1 VVIAPLD
8 KKIEIWEI
16 FCEVVLTFSLKLLI
30 SPPSNCNGILRLYR
44 FCHPLTLPVHGQWPT
59 WNVHGSS
66 RYTHRIVA
74 VVKLRERS
82 IHRGRQTSPSVRP
95 SVHLSLINAP
105 GGGVCGHPLS
115 ERSHGRH
122 RFDRPVYLPVPSN

>member
-1 VVIAPLD
+1 MVIAPLD

-16 FCEVVLTFSLKLLI
+16 FCEIVLTFSLKLLI

-59 WNVHGSS
+59 WKVHGSS

-82 IHRGRQTSPSVRP
+82 IHRGRQTSRPFVRP
-95 SVHLSLINAP
+95 STYHLLMRP
-105 GGGVCGHPLS
+105 GAVSAVIHCPSVPTGDTDS
-115 ERSHGRH
+115 
-122 RFDRPVYLPVPSN
+122 DRPVYLPVPSN